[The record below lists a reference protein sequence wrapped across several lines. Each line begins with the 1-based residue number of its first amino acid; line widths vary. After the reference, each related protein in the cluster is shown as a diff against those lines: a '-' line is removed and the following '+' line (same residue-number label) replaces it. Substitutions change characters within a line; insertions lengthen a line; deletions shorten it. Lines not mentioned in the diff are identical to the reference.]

1 MAIINNWNLLN
12 KYTLHRFCY
21 FICLEN
27 NTMLARI
34 GIEKQ
39 ECHLQGRLHDRWA
52 RNYRKMS
59 NITIKTEE
67 IFGFSFLSYKYLT
80 VEEKYLLQIG
90 FNGRLIETEY
100 SNITIYECATWCNRL
115 K

>member
-1 MAIINNWNLLN
+1 
-12 KYTLHRFCY
+12 
-21 FICLEN
+21 
-27 NTMLARI
+27 MLARI

-67 IFGFSFLSYKYLT
+67 IFGLGFITFLYF
-80 VEEKYLLQIG
+80 VV
-90 FNGRLIETEY
+90 
-100 SNITIYECATWCNRL
+100 L
-115 K
+115 KSTDFQGWNSCI